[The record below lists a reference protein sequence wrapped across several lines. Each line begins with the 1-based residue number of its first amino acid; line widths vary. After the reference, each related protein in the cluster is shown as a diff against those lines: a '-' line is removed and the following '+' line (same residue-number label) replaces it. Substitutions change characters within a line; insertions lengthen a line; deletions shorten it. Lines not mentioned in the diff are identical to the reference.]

1 MRGSRAATLNRTERW
16 FVRAALP
23 QLIVGFTARDQ
34 VVPRMLP
41 FLTGASIY
49 WLLQAASVGTFV
61 ALAVPLLATALVWPF
76 TAGLNGRRPPR
87 LGRAGT
93 IGAGVF
99 FAAVFIAGG
108 SLLYRVR
115 PGAFGREV
123 AAQDRTWL
131 IVGVAGLLVFAA
143 TFAGGFLATSYGV
156 VAALRHAVGDLAKGL
171 AGIPRSFGRSL
182 PVVLFGTVFLFFT
195 GELWQLLDRLPWP
208 RVWLVLALLT
218 VIVALATWR
227 VVRGYDE
234 DPVGPPPTRE
244 DLAEACAG
252 TPLAG
257 VDVEAVDVRP
267 LEQRQ
272 ALNVLVLLTVR
283 QLVQAAVIGF
293 GLFLFFAT
301 LGLIT
306 VQQETAATWIGHDPE
321 PSGLLGLPMA
331 LFKLAALLA
340 SFGGVSFATTSMTN
354 LEYRKEFFEPVLESI
369 RRPILVHA
377 VYRKLAGETR

>member
-1 MRGSRAATLNRTERW
+1 MSGSSAATINRTERW
-16 FVRAALP
+16 FVQAGLP
-23 QLIVGFTARDQ
+23 QLISGFTAREQ

-41 FLTGASIY
+41 FLTGASFY
-49 WLLQAASVGTFV
+49 WLLQAASVGTLV
-61 ALAVPLLATALVWPF
+61 SLGVPLLVTALVWPF
-76 TAGLNGRRPPR
+76 TGGLNGRRPPR

-93 IGAGVF
+93 IGVGVF

-115 PGAFGREV
+115 PGAFGLEV
-123 AAQDRTWL
+123 AAEGQTWL
-131 IVGVAGLLVFAA
+131 LVGVGGLFAFGV

-156 VAALRHAVGDLAKGL
+156 FAALRHAVGDLAKGL
-171 AGIPRSFGRSL
+171 ADIPRSFGRSL
-182 PVVLFGTVFLFFT
+182 PVVLFGTLFLFFT
-195 GELWQLLDRLPWP
+195 GELWQLLDALPWP

-234 DPVGPPPTRE
+234 DPVGPPPTRD
-244 DLAEACAG
+244 DLVEACAG
-252 TPLAG
+252 TPLADVEIEP
-257 VDVEAVDVRP
+257 VDVQP
-267 LEQRQ
+267 LADRQ

-283 QLVQAAVIGF
+283 QLVQAAVIGL

-306 VQQETAATWIGHDPE
+306 VQPETAAAWIGAEPE
-321 PSGLLGLPMA
+321 PSGVLGLPMA

-340 SFGGVSFATTSMTN
+340 SFGGVSFSTTSMTN
-354 LEYRKEFFEPVLESI
+354 TEYRKEFFEPVLASI

-377 VYRKLAGETR
+377 VYRTLVR